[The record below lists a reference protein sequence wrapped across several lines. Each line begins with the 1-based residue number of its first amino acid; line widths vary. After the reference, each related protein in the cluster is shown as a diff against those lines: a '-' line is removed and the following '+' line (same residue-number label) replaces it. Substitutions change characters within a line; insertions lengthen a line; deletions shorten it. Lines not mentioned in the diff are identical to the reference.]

1 LLEGGE
7 PTNIET
13 EIILPDWGTPANFDG
28 RTSRIVYLEDSK
40 RVLNNE
46 AVDIAIL
53 SGKHAGFHDPLDV
66 RPFGR
71 WLGIPAGSAFFGFGV
86 TGLKYMNDG
95 AKSAASDV
103 DDNPS
108 N

>member
-1 LLEGGE
+1 LKLKSSFPIG
-7 PTNIET
+7 
-13 EIILPDWGTPANFDG
+13 GTPANFDG

-66 RPFGR
+66 
-71 WLGIPAGSAFFGFGV
+71 
-86 TGLKYMNDG
+86 
-95 AKSAASDV
+95 
-103 DDNPS
+103 
-108 N
+108 